1 MKKSLLIAALTATI
15 ALTGCAGDRA
25 GAVSNQI
32 AFQADSFNVSRKVT
46 VYDTRHTEPVYEVQ
60 GLVSVVVSNNRLDI
74 IIKEGDRYKKHIV
87 GLNENTMFVVED
99 LEGIEVR
106 E

>member
-1 MKKSLLIAALTATI
+1 MKKSLLIAALTTAI
-15 ALTGCAGDRA
+15 ALTGCEASRA
-25 GAVSNQI
+25 SQQI
-32 AFQADSFNVSRKVT
+32 AIQADSFNVSRKVT

-60 GLVSVVVSNNRLDI
+60 GLVSVEVSDNRLDI

-106 E
+106 

>member
-1 MKKSLLIAALTATI
+1 MKKSLLITALTATI
-15 ALTGCAGDRA
+15 ALVGCEASK
-25 GAVSNQI
+25 VSHQI
-32 AFQADSFNVSRKVT
+32 AMQADSFNVSRKVT
-46 VYDTRHTEPVYEVQ
+46 VFDTRHTEPIYEVQ
-60 GLVSVVVSNNRLDI
+60 GLVAVEVSDNRLDI

>member
-1 MKKSLLIAALTATI
+1 MKKLFLITALTATI
-15 ALTGCAGDRA
+15 ALTGCEASRA
-25 GAVSNQI
+25 SHQI
-32 AFQADSFNVSRKVT
+32 ALQADSFKVSRKVT
-46 VYDTRHTEPVYEVQ
+46 VFDTRHTEPVYEVQ
-60 GLVSVVVSNNRLDI
+60 GLVSVVASNNRLDI

-99 LEGIEVR
+99 LEGVEVR

>member
-1 MKKSLLIAALTATI
+1 MKKLLLITTLTATI
-15 ALTGCAGDRA
+15 VFSGCAGDRA

-32 AFQADSFNVSRKVT
+32 AFQADSFNVSRKVA
-46 VYDTRHTEPVYEVQ
+46 VYDTRHTEPVYEAQ
-60 GLVSVVVSNNRLDI
+60 GLISVEVSDNRLDI

-87 GLNENTMFVVED
+87 GLNDNTMFVVED
-99 LEGIEVR
+99 LERIEVR